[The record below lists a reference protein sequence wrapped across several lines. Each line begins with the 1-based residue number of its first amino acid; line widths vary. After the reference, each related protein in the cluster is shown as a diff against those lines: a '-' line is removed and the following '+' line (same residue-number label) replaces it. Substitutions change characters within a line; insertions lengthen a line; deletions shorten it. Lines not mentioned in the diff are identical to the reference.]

1 MEKEDIKYKLT
12 NNLKYN
18 EDLLRERAKLKERL
32 IAAQVNEERTTVH
45 DITTEKHKLESRIN
59 ELEYDIGKY
68 EMKIEKLNSQIKEL
82 KESHTAEL
90 INKEKRI
97 QELKKE
103 KQIIEDGRESFIQE
117 INESYEGQ
125 LAELKIQLLSEVTEN
140 S

>member
-12 NNLKYN
+12 NSLKYN
-18 EDLLRERAKLKERL
+18 EDLLRERAKLKEQL
-32 IAAQVNEERTTVH
+32 ISAQVNEERTTVH
-45 DITTEKHKLESRIN
+45 DITTEKHKFESRIN

-68 EMKIEKLNSQIKEL
+68 EMEIEKLNSQIKEL
-82 KESHTAEL
+82 KESPTAEL

-103 KQIIEDGRESFIQE
+103 KQTIEDGRESFIQE
-117 INESYEGQ
+117 INESYN
-125 LAELKIQLLSEVTEN
+125 KVTEN